1 MKERKVLSMEFKPIG
16 LIHTPFESKEDVP
29 IQPSRSRACGEVEV
43 FKEYEEGLEEIEGF
57 SHIILI
63 YQFHKSEGYS
73 LKVKPYLD
81 DNLRGLFATR
91 APRRP
96 NQIGLSVVKL
106 LKRTEN
112 VLLVEGID
120 VLEGTP
126 LLDIKPYV
134 PDFHPKENVIIG
146 WLEGKIK

>member
-1 MKERKVLSMEFKPIG
+1 MRVKPIG
-16 LIHTPFESKEDVP
+16 IIRTPFKRKEDAP
-29 IQPSRSRACGEVEV
+29 IQPSRSSACGEVEV
-43 FKEYEEGLEEIEGF
+43 FKKYEEGLEDIEGF

-106 LKRTEN
+106 LKRKKNILFIES
-112 VLLVEGID
+112 ID

-134 PDFHPKENVIIG
+134 PDFYPKENVTIG
-146 WLEGKIK
+146 WLEGKIR

>member
-1 MKERKVLSMEFKPIG
+1 MKFEPIG
-16 LIHTPFESKEDVP
+16 IIHTPFKRKEDAP
-29 IQPSRSRACGEVEV
+29 IQPSRSSARGEVEV
-43 FKEYEEGLEEIEGF
+43 FKKYEEGLEDIEGF

-81 DNLRGLFATR
+81 NKLRGLFATR

-106 LKRTEN
+106 LKRKEN
-112 VLLVEGID
+112 ILFIEGID
-120 VLEGTP
+120 VLDGTP

-134 PDFHPKENVIIG
+134 PDFHPKEQLKVG
-146 WLEGKIK
+146 WLKGKLK

>member
-1 MKERKVLSMEFKPIG
+1 MIVKPIG
-16 LIHTPFESKEDVP
+16 IIHTPFNHKKDAP
-29 IQPSRSRACGEVEV
+29 IQPSRSNARGEVEV
-43 FKEYEEGLEEIEGF
+43 YKEYEEGLEDIEGF

-63 YQFHKSEGYS
+63 YQFHRSEGYS

-81 DNLRGLFATR
+81 QHLRGLFATR

-106 LKRTEN
+106 LKREEN
-112 VLLVEGID
+112 ILFIEGID

-134 PDFHPKENVIIG
+134 PDFHPKEPVNVG
-146 WLEGKIK
+146 WLQGKLR